1 MAEGDLGLPPPPKIG
16 VSEKRTEREI
26 DNIRITYTYYH
37 QPLWIQNSNKASNRH
52 SILPDHL
59 SRSVIKTRNNDFF

>member
-26 DNIRITYTYYH
+26 DNIHITISPSGFKIPTGL
-37 QPLWIQNSNKASNRH
+37 PIGIASYQ
-52 SILPDHL
+52 IICQDL
-59 SRSVIKTRNNDFF
+59 